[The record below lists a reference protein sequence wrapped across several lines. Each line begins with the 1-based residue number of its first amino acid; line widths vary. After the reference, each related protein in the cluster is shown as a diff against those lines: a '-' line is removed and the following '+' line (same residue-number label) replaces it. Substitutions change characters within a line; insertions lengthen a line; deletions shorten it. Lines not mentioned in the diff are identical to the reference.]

1 MFKDLDSSV
10 RVFLP
15 KFKFKSILS
24 HFFNFIVNYFRIKKT
39 KPEIIHCFLPFAYLM
54 GGFAG
59 FLNNHQNIIMSRR
72 SLNYYQRKFRFF
84 PIKRIELFLHKK
96 IKLIIANAN
105 AVKKNLIDEGASKD
119 KIKVIYNGFI
129 RPKDKHKGSIKNFK
143 KKLGLNKNNFIFLV
157 LANLIPYKN
166 HQLVINAVELLQHKV
181 KKNFKVIFLGSGSVE
196 YKLFLNNLI
205 KKKKIENYFIFKNR
219 TKNIK
224 NFLEISDVGI
234 SSSDEEGLSN
244 SLIEF
249 ISFGIPTIATRVGG
263 NSEIINSKNGFLI
276 DKNNKDQLTKAM
288 NTLMS
293 DKKLFDKKSL
303 ESRKDSKKFGFKSMV
318 KNHITLYK
326 SITNT

>member
-1 MFKDLDSSV
+1 MKT
-10 RVFLP
+10 
-15 KFKFKSILS
+15 ILFS
-24 HFFNFIVNYFRIKKT
+24 
-39 KPEIIHCFLPFAYLM
+39 
-54 GGFAG
+54 
-59 FLNNHQNIIMSRR
+59 
-72 SLNYYQRKFRFF
+72 
-84 PIKRIELFLHKK
+84 
-96 IKLIIANAN
+96 
-105 AVKKNLIDEGASKD
+105 
-119 KIKVIYNGFI
+119 
-129 RPKDKHKGSIKNFK
+129 
-143 KKLGLNKNNFIFLV
+143 
-157 LANLIPYKN
+157 
-166 HQLVINAVELLQHKV
+166 
-181 KKNFKVIFLGSGSVE
+181 
-196 YKLFLNNLI
+196 
-205 KKKKIENYFIFKNR
+205 KIEQ
-219 TKNIK
+219 KNIK